1 MGGVSSDV
9 DVGTGRKERRGS
21 LREPVGNLGFIMR
34 LFAIFSI
41 WIIAGLCATSAL
53 SSTLEQVLTPASDSA
68 ESTAY
73 APPAL
78 TSMNF
83 ADQVKRRS

>member
-21 LREPVGNLGFIMR
+21 LREPVGNLGCIMR